1 MRIGSEFQY
10 QLWYQTSEGA
20 WVLEGFY
27 DSWEL
32 AKQAT
37 IDYKTSPTKI
47 VKVEVITISE
57 NE

>member
-32 AKQAT
+32 AKQAIIST
-37 IDYKTSPTKI
+37 TSKI